1 MNSLKNSLQNFIK
14 LFFIG
19 HSKISRG
26 NSWHCAYNSTLSC
39 TGLKLSISIPYSLKS
54 QILGHSPPPGL
65 STADGR
71 DEYNFVAVLEDGV
84 GGDEFQVEAEAG
96 TVAPLF

>member
-19 HSKISRG
+19 HSKISGG
-26 NSWHCAYNSTLSC
+26 NSRHRPYNLKLSC
-39 TGLKLSISIPYSLKS
+39 TGLKSSLSIPYSPKS
-54 QILGHSPPPGL
+54 QILGHSRPPRL

-71 DEYNFVAVLEDGV
+71 DKYNFVAVLEDGV
-84 GGDEFQVEAEAG
+84 GGDEFHVEAEASA
-96 TVAPLF
+96 VAPLF